1 MIVLTCLA
9 INTRNIIM
17 SPSKKTP
24 AERKGKAKEKAKSGK
39 IRIIVSKETGKKIH
53 KAAMLTEMPPEHIVT
68 HAISTGLSILA
79 NR

>member
-1 MIVLTCLA
+1 
-9 INTRNIIM
+9 M

-24 AERKGKAKEKAKSGK
+24 DEKKGKAKAGK
-39 IRIIVSKETGKKIH
+39 IRIVVSKETGIKIH
-53 KAAMLTEMPPEHIVT
+53 KAAMLTEMPPEQIVT

>member
-24 AERKGKAKEKAKSGK
+24 AERKGKAKSGK